1 MKEEIVL
8 WTPLVG
14 FDRDLP
20 DRGARQYLDSV
31 GVPPSGISL
40 FVFNLDI
47 VTMHPDGMPDEQVFP
62 RDYCNYYG
70 SVRNEFREIQ
80 PWTNYDLRQ
89 LIGELR
95 KNGVESYLGVMGMHT
110 HIQAGEESGCFGYVA
125 RQKFLEAHP
134 ELEMVGARWS
144 GNNYILKRFEDGTY
158 FEDYLIRKILSAL
171 NDYGADGIH
180 MSDGLFPPC
189 IQIFEGDFSDDMF
202 GQFREAAELS
212 FPDEITVSLSAR
224 ESAGVAARAAF
235 VWEHYREEWIRFVS
249 GRWTQFFDKLCTALH
264 AAGKKVLVNNAWT
277 AEPFEALYRFGIDYR
292 ALAEAG
298 VDAFCIEDQATS
310 IRSTGDDTFPYKIHE
325 YMALPL
331 LMRAYAPQ
339 AKQLAINFAKDST
352 EECSLISHLP
362 CANER
367 EIFSLSA
374 PLWYTN
380 KGVQRAIDGFFVCLA
395 DAIKPDEWKWLNRHY
410 EAAFRVLP
418 EHSLSPVLVWSDRLI
433 WDFLPGYIRDRRWS
447 AHKLLSELSKRGGK
461 IGGVVRAE
469 DLADWNAPAALFVPN
484 AELFSSQ
491 ERKTLANS
499 RVPVLMVGLEA
510 DPLGTGP
517 DFTLED
523 EAEPDRALRL
533 KFSVYGGSLDPISLK
548 ERIQEE
554 SNWFAG
560 AETDARETYWYH
572 DMLFRKVSEGFL
584 SAAAQALHLLS
595 VSPVESAPDFPLSA
609 YLLPD
614 GAVRLIAENDNFA
627 QYRAVIVRTQRK
639 IRKIVN
645 TGDFPAQPPKLLL
658 PNGAVTADTTPDR
671 SLLNEAKGFRMN
683 MPPAGVSVMDVW
695 LKD

>member
-14 FDRDLP
+14 FDRNLP

-31 GVPPSGISL
+31 GRTPSGISL

-47 VTMHPDGMPDEQVFP
+47 VTLHPEGMPEEQAFP

-80 PWTNYDLRQ
+80 PWTNYDLRE
-89 LIGELR
+89 LVGELR

-110 HIQAGEESGCFGYVA
+110 HIQDGDESGCFGYVA

-144 GNNYILKRFEDGTY
+144 GNNYILKRFADGTY
-158 FEDYLIRKILSAL
+158 FEDYLVRKILSAL

-189 IQIFEGDFSDDMF
+189 IQIFEGDFSDDVF
-202 GQFREAAELS
+202 GQFRERENLS
-212 FPDEITVSLSAR
+212 FPDEIAAPLSAP
-224 ESAGVAARAAF
+224 ENAGVAARAAF
-235 VWEHYREEWIRFVS
+235 VWENYREEWIRFVS
-249 GRWTQFFDKLCTALH
+249 GRWTQFFRKLCSALH

-310 IRSTGDDTFPYKIHE
+310 IRSTGDDSFPYKIHE

-331 LMRAYAPQ
+331 FMRAYAPQ
-339 AKQLAINFAKDST
+339 SKQLAINFAKDST

-367 EIFSLSA
+367 EIFALSA
-374 PLWYTN
+374 PLWYAPE
-380 KGVQRAIDGFFVCLA
+380 GVRRAIDGFFVCLA

-410 EAAFRVLP
+410 DTAFRVLP
-418 EHSLSPVLVWSDRLI
+418 KHALSPVLVWSDRLI

-447 AHKLLSELSKRGGK
+447 AHKLTSELSKRGGK
-461 IGGVVRAE
+461 VGGIVRAE
-469 DLADWNAPAALFVPN
+469 NLSNLDAPSALFAPN
-484 AELFSSQ
+484 AELFSDA
-491 ERKTLANS
+491 ERRALADL
-499 RVPVLMVGLEA
+499 RVPVLTVGLTA

-517 DFTLED
+517 NFTLED
-523 EAEPDRALRL
+523 EGESDAALRL
-533 KFSVYGGSLDPISLK
+533 KLSVYGGSLDPALFK
-548 ERIQEE
+548 ETIRAGIDR
-554 SNWFAG
+554 FAG
-560 AETDARETYWYH
+560 SETDQPETYWYH

-584 SAAAQALHLLS
+584 SAAAKILHLLS
-595 VSPVESAPDFPLSA
+595 VSPVESEPDVPLSA

-614 GAVRLIAENDNFA
+614 GGIRLIAENDNFA
-627 QYRAVIVRTQRK
+627 QYRSVIVRSRK
-639 IRKIVN
+639 QIARIVN

-658 PNGAVTADTTPDR
+658 PNGTVTADTTPER
-671 SLLNEAKGFRMN
+671 SLLDKAEGFRMN
-683 MPPAGVSVMDVW
+683 MPPAGVSVMDVY